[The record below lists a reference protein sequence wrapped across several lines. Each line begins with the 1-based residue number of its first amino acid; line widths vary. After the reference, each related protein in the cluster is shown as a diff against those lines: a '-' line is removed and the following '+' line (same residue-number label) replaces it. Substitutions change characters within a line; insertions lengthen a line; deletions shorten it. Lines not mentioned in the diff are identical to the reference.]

1 MLLRMR
7 LKIFIATILIV
18 GVPHIAI
25 AQLDLDKIFWAQKQ
39 STILSEI
46 QLVAS
51 YKNLN
56 IKSFLF
62 RNNET
67 TELFVVDESQYFKLN
82 NLSLRIKKI
91 TADHLIFES
100 EQNQIFS
107 YKITDFFMKD
117 AASLNKVISN
127 DMKVVGK
134 NDELVLILDRDLE
147 GARELLRSFG
157 LPNFLLREPS
167 KYLKLS
173 HSRAGRP
180 GLEFTTEIPDFLSK
194 MIPFKKKDLILS
206 VDTISAV
213 DIDRLLLQLQNK
225 VENGVFNVE
234 IERAGKLKLLRV
246 SM

>member
-1 MLLRMR
+1 M
-7 LKIFIATILIV
+7 
-18 GVPHIAI
+18 
-25 AQLDLDKIFWAQKQ
+25 
-39 STILSEI
+39 
-46 QLVAS
+46 
-51 YKNLN
+51 
-56 IKSFLF
+56 
-62 RNNET
+62 
-67 TELFVVDESQYFKLN
+67 FVIDESRYFKLN
-82 NLSLRIKKI
+82 NRSLRIKKI

-107 YKITDFFMKD
+107 YKITDFFIKD
-117 AASLNKVISN
+117 AASLNTVMLN
-127 DMKVVGK
+127 DKKADEK
-134 NDELVLILDRDLE
+134 NDELVRILDRDLE
-147 GARELLRSFG
+147 GAREILRSFG

-180 GLEFTTEIPDFLSK
+180 GLEFTNEIPDFLSK

-225 VENGVFNVE
+225 VKNDVFNVE

>member
-1 MLLRMR
+1 
-7 LKIFIATILIV
+7 
-18 GVPHIAI
+18 
-25 AQLDLDKIFWAQKQ
+25 
-39 STILSEI
+39 
-46 QLVAS
+46 
-51 YKNLN
+51 
-56 IKSFLF
+56 
-62 RNNET
+62 
-67 TELFVVDESQYFKLN
+67 
-82 NLSLRIKKI
+82 
-91 TADHLIFES
+91 
-100 EQNQIFS
+100 
-107 YKITDFFMKD
+107 MKD